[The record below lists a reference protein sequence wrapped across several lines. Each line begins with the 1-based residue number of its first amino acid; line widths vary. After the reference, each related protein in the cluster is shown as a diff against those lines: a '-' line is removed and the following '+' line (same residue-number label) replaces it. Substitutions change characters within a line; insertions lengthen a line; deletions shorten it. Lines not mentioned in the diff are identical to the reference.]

1 MNFMRQAQVSAMV
14 RNASGQREW
23 RDFGDAKDVSVEI
36 DTLTECMSVGTKIDP
51 ATLAGSCTFTCAASP
66 GAEEREVDPFTQ
78 RMIDAA
84 VQRQIT
90 RTCAR
95 PPVAGLTT
103 EAPTGR
109 YQGLGFRDGA

>member
-23 RDFGDAKDVSVEI
+23 RDFGGAKAVSLEI
-36 DTLTECMSVGTKIDP
+36 DTLTECVSVGTKIDP
-51 ATLAGSCTFTCAASP
+51 ATLAGSCTFTCAAP
-66 GAEEREVDPFTQ
+66 HGADAREVDPFTQ
-78 RMIDAA
+78 RLIDEA

-95 PPVAGLTT
+95 PPLCGVTT
-103 EAPTGR
+103 EAAAWR
-109 YQGLGFRDGA
+109 YQGLGFRAE